1 MNFCARCGSPLENS
15 HCPRC
20 GTKIYTADASNFQ
33 TKTSLSNL
41 VLRKQ
46 RAVFWVI
53 GCCLAIAIAAGVAAL
68 LTDTFI
74 INKAG
79 PDSAQSD
86 ETILQGNPDKEI
98 GSRFQ
103 ERGGDVP
110 VEINSS
116 KRKAPLASAADKLPD
131 WVPIY
136 PGAQCTG
143 TFGVQAEESD
153 SGSAA
158 FKTTDSAKSV
168 SAFYESTLQVLG
180 FDIKRKVTQFPGL
193 GTMIMLT
200 AENQD
205 TRQTIH
211 MTSAHAGKITTINLV
226 FVIKK
231 ISESSDSDDLSVGKS
246 IMKAQTVPIEET
258 PEQPNPKAK
267 Q

>member
-15 HCPRC
+15 LCPRC
-20 GTKIYTADASNFQ
+20 ATKIYSADASNFQ

-41 VLRKQ
+41 VFRKQ
-46 RAVFWVI
+46 RAVFWII
-53 GCCLAIAIAAGVAAL
+53 GCCLAIGVAAL

-74 INKAG
+74 ISKAG

-98 GSRFQ
+98 GPRFQ

-116 KRKAPLASAADKLPD
+116 KRTAPPASAADKLPD

-158 FKTTDSAKSV
+158 FKTTASAKSV
-168 SAFYESTLQVLG
+168 AAFYESTLRVLG

-211 MTSAHAGKITTINLV
+211 MTAHAGKITTINLV
-226 FVIKK
+226 CVIKK

-246 IMKAQTVPIEET
+246 IMKAQTIPIEET